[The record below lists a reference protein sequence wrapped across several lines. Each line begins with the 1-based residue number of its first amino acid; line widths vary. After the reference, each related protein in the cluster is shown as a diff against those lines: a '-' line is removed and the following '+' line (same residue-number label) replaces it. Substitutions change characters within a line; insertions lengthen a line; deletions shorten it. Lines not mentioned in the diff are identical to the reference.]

1 MSQELETARRDIKV
15 LESDCEIMK
24 VWCDNVMDKAI
35 RASRILMKIPG
46 VVVPDDIVADVS
58 CCIMVCD
65 QGSNL
70 W

>member
-1 MSQELETARRDIKV
+1 
-15 LESDCEIMK
+15 
-24 VWCDNVMDKAI
+24 MDKAI

-65 QGSNL
+65 QGSSL